1 MKSETTMQDIFL
13 TYQNESALFTATVI
27 KDYVTF
33 CKIVKKVFPGV
44 AVRTNQKAF
53 SHLKWKEITE
63 FHEQVFD
70 VECISQNL
78 LPSFHVIEKSRRI
91 CQSIYRKQYN
101 NQQSEHPDNSRVSSR
116 SVKVQISGKHI
127 NLNEILYPLG
137 TFLQKPE

>member
-13 TYQNESALFTATVI
+13 TYQIESALFTATVI

-44 AVRTNQKAF
+44 AGRTKQKAF

-70 VECISQNL
+70 AEFISQNL
-78 LPSFHVIEKSRRI
+78 LPSFHVIEKAEGYVRAFTESNITIRT
-91 CQSIYRKQYN
+91 S
-101 NQQSEHPDNSRVSSR
+101 
-116 SVKVQISGKHI
+116 
-127 NLNEILYPLG
+127 
-137 TFLQKPE
+137 